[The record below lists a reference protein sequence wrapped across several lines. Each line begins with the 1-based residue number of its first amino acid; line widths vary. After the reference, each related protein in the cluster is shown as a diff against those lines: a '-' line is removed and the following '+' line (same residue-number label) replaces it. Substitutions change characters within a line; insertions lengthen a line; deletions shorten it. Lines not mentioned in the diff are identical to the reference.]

1 MSERIL
7 VLDGAMGTMLQ
18 AAEMGP
24 DDFGGAEMDGC
35 NEILVE
41 TRPDV
46 VLGVHRAYI
55 EAGADIIETNTF
67 GGTPIVLAE
76 FGLAERTVELN
87 RRAAELARQV
97 ADQYSGSG
105 RPRFVAGSIG
115 PTTKAI
121 SVTGGVTFGELVE
134 AFALQARGLLEGG
147 VDLFL
152 VETCQDTR
160 NTKAALIAVDA
171 VCSEADLHR
180 PTMVSCTIEPQGTML
195 AGQGAEAFAISLD
208 HFGLL
213 GMGLNCATGPEAM
226 TDHLRSLHSIVPGAL
241 LCYPNAGMPDED
253 GRYSETPEN
262 LATALARFADHGWLN
277 IVGGCCGTTDRHIAA
292 IAAMVE
298 GKCPRRIPAKR
309 SSRVFFSGIDVVE
322 STDDTRP
329 LLVGERTNIIG
340 SRKFKRLISEEKWE
354 EAAEVARRQVA
365 DGAQIVDVC
374 LMTTDRDELSDV
386 EAFYQRLIRGVRAPV
401 MIDSTDSA
409 AIELALTYCQGRAIV
424 NSINLEDGEK
434 KFQEICP
441 LLRRFGA
448 AVVVGAI
455 DEDPHQGMAFTRER
469 KLEVIERSH
478 LLLTTLYGLTEGDLI
493 FDPLVFPVGSGDE
506 NYLGAAVETI
516 EGLRLVKETFPR
528 CRTILGISNV
538 SFGLPPAAR
547 EVVNSVFLYHATRAG
562 LDLAIVNTERLQ
574 RYATLD
580 EAERQMAENL
590 LFNRPPNE
598 GTLALAPT
606 DWRHQSAE
614 QRSAINRLHVE
625 TIVGHFRGIAE
636 TPQVKPQ
643 LPLDE
648 RLSRYIVE
656 GGREGL
662 EADLRLKLDEGTTPL
677 EIINGPLMSGMAEVG
692 RLFNANQLIVAEVLR
707 SAESMKAAVSFLEP
721 FMPSAETGARG
732 TLVLATVKGDVHD
745 IGKNLVDIII
755 SNNGYRVVNLG
766 IKIGPE
772 PLIEA
777 VREIEPD
784 AIGLSGLLV
793 KSAQQMVATA
803 EDLANAGI
811 EIPILVGGA
820 ALSRRFVRSR
830 IAPAYAAGV
839 LYCSDAMAGLDA
851 MNRLMDPAE
860 RRTILDDHSALETMV
875 QEEPTEVRQRRRQV
889 PVSQIELL
897 PAPTG
902 ERRVQNLGLDA
913 VWPFLNLQTLLGKHL
928 GLRGSVRRKLAEGD
942 PKALEL
948 HRLMMEVQS
957 DARAW
962 MRVRAVW
969 KFFEAET
976 AGNDIVLYEPGGE
989 APVHRLVFGRQA
1001 GVQGLCL
1008 ADFVSGGQVRDSVAF
1023 FVVSA
1028 GEGVRRHAEEAKDAG
1043 EYLRS
1048 HALQALA
1055 LETAEAAAEFVHARL
1070 RSLWGFEDPPEVDL
1084 KDLLAGRYRGK
1095 RFSPGYPAWPGMED
1109 QRVLFDLLH
1118 PEEIGVELTEG
1129 MMMAPEASVSAMV
1142 LHHPEARYFSL
1153 GPGSAN
1159 SG

>member
-1 MSERIL
+1 VKNFGSDRTEELRALMSERIL

-18 AAEMGP
+18 TAGLGP
-24 DDFGGAEMDGC
+24 EDFGGTEKEGC

-46 VLGVHRAYI
+46 VLGVHRAYL
-55 EAGADIIETNTF
+55 EVGADIIETNTF

-76 FGLAERTVELN
+76 FGLAKRAVELN
-87 RRAAELARQV
+87 RRAAELAREV
-97 ADQYSGSG
+97 ADRYSSSK

-121 SVTGGVTFGELVE
+121 SVTGGVTFGKLVE
-134 AFALQARGLLEGG
+134 AFSAQARGLLEGG

-160 NTKAALIAVDA
+160 NTKAALIAVEA
-171 VCSEADLHR
+171 VCSEVGAHR
-180 PTMVSCTIEPQGTML
+180 PTLASCTIESQGTML
-195 AGQGAEAFAISLD
+195 AGQGAEAFAISLE

-253 GRYSETPEN
+253 GRYGETPEK
-262 LATALARFADHGWLN
+262 LATALERFADHGRLN

-298 GKCPRRIPAKR
+298 GKRPRRVPQKR

-386 EAFYQRLIRGVRAPV
+386 TEFYERLIRGVRAPV

-424 NSINLEDGEK
+424 NSINLEDGERR
-434 KFQEICP
+434 FQEICP
-441 LLRRFGA
+441 LLRRYGA

-469 KLEVIERSH
+469 KLEVIERSFH
-478 LLLTTLYGLTEGDLI
+478 LLTTDYGLTEGDLV

-506 NYLGAAVETI
+506 NSVGAAVETI
-516 EGLRLVKETFPR
+516 EGLRLVKETFPQ

-580 EAERQMAENL
+580 EAERKMAENL
-590 LFNRPPNE
+590 LFNRPPNS
-598 GTLALAPT
+598 GTLALAPK
-606 DWRHQSAE
+606 DWRRQSAE

-625 TIVGHFRGIAE
+625 TIVGHFRGVAE
-636 TPQVKPQ
+636 TPRVKPQ

-648 RLSRYIVE
+648 RLARYIVE

-662 EADLRLKLDEGTTPL
+662 EADLRLKLDEGATAL
-677 EIINGPLMSGMAEVG
+677 EIINGPLMRGMAEVG

-707 SAESMKAAVSFLEP
+707 SAESMKAAVASLEP
-721 FMPSAETGARG
+721 WMPSAETTNRG
-732 TLVLATVKGDVHD
+732 TLALATVKGDVHD
-745 IGKNLVDIII
+745 IGKNLVEIIV

-772 PLIEA
+772 QLIEA
-777 VREIEPD
+777 VREIRPD

-803 EDLANAGI
+803 EDLASAGI

-820 ALSRRFVRSR
+820 ALSRKFVGSR
-830 IAPAYAAGV
+830 IAPTYAGGV
-839 LYCSDAMAGLDA
+839 LYCSDAMAGLEA

-860 RRTILDDHSALETMV
+860 RPAILKEHSASGIPAPDQGGDV
-875 QEEPTEVRQRRRQV
+875 QTRRRRTPVARVEPLPV
-889 PVSQIELL
+889 PTAQRTVE
-897 PAPTG
+897 
-902 ERRVQNLGLDA
+902 NLELDA
-913 VWPFLNLQTLLGKHL
+913 VWPFLNLQTLLGRHL
-928 GLRGSVRRKLAEGD
+928 GLRGSVGRKLAEGD

-948 HRLMMEVQS
+948 
-957 DARAW
+957 
-962 MRVRAVW
+962 
-969 KFFEAET
+969 
-976 AGNDIVLYEPGGE
+976 
-989 APVHRLVFGRQA
+989 
-1001 GVQGLCL
+1001 
-1008 ADFVSGGQVRDSVAF
+1008 
-1023 FVVSA
+1023 
-1028 GEGVRRHAEEAKDAG
+1028 
-1043 EYLRS
+1043 
-1048 HALQALA
+1048 
-1055 LETAEAAAEFVHARL
+1055 
-1070 RSLWGFEDPPEVDL
+1070 
-1084 KDLLAGRYRGK
+1084 
-1095 RFSPGYPAWPGMED
+1095 
-1109 QRVLFDLLH
+1109 
-1118 PEEIGVELTEG
+1118 IG
-1129 MMMAPEASVSAMV
+1129 
-1142 LHHPEARYFSL
+1142 
-1153 GPGSAN
+1153 
-1159 SG
+1159 